1 MPTLVVSMNRPL
13 VSVAMVVCNVDR
25 YLAEAIESILDQTF
39 KEFEF
44 IIVDFGSTDRSN
56 SIILEY
62 QGKDN
67 RIKFHTI
74 PHCGLGEA
82 RNAAGFLA
90 QGQYIAIMDADD
102 IAVRDRLT
110 WQIDFMEKHREV
122 GVLGGAVEFI
132 TCLPE
137 ARDAADGVPQI
148 AISPVEDR
156 EIRSALLR
164 RCPFWQP
171 TVLLRTQ
178 AFVSVGGY
186 RPAFAPAEDYDLWL
200 RIGERFQLANL
211 EQVVLKYRIHP
222 NQVSQRKLRQ
232 QTLSFLA
239 ARATA
244 SSRRNGNPDPLNSV
258 TEITPAVLAGL
269 GVTESAVQRALAYAY
284 MLWIRN
290 STLTGQHSAALDLA
304 LEMHGSSDWK
314 YADRRV
320 VADLR
325 LLVAQAQWRQKK
337 WFRSFLMAGHAVMTR
352 PVVIGRPLKPLLRRL
367 RLAFKGE
374 TPLSPPW

>member
-1 MPTLVVSMNRPL
+1 
-13 VSVAMVVCNVDR
+13 MVVCNVER
-25 YLAEAIESILDQTF
+25 FLAEAIESILGQTF

-44 IIVDFGSTDRSN
+44 IIVDFGSTDRSK

-62 QGKDN
+62 QDKDN

-102 IAVRDRLT
+102 IAVRDRLM

-132 TCLPE
+132 TCFPE
-137 ARDAADGVPQI
+137 AHDAADRVPQI
-148 AISPVEDR
+148 APSPLNDR
-156 EIRSALLR
+156 EIRSALLC

-171 TVLLRTQ
+171 TVLLRTE
-178 AFVSVGGY
+178 AFVSVRGY

-232 QTLSFLA
+232 QTLSVLA
-239 ARATA
+239 ARAAA

-258 TEITPAVLAGL
+258 SEITPAVLAGL
-269 GVTESAVQRALAYAY
+269 GVTEAALQRALAYAY
-284 MLWIRN
+284 MHWIRH
-290 STLTGQHSAALDLA
+290 STLTSQHSEALDLA
-304 LEMHGSSDWK
+304 LEMLGSSDWK

-325 LLVAQAQWRQKK
+325 LLVARAHWRQKK
-337 WFRSFLMAGHAVMTR
+337 WLRSFLTAGHAVMTR
-352 PVVIGRPLKPLLRRL
+352 PVVIGRPLRPLLRRL
-367 RLAFKGE
+367 RVAFKGE
-374 TPLSPPW
+374 TPLYHPW